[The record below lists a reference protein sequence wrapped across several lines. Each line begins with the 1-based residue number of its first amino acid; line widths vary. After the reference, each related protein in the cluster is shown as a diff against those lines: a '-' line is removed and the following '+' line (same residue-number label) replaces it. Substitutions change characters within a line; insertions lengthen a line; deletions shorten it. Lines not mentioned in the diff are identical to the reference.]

1 MLDVIRGAPREHPDD
16 GVQDRPGADSAN
28 SAEPDDSSPTRP
40 QLFVIVI
47 LCFAVA
53 AILVWAATLGVG
65 PGGPAGG

>member
-16 GVQDRPGADSAN
+16 GSRIVPGADSAN
-28 SAEPDDSSPTRP
+28 SAEPNNSSPTRP
-40 QLFVIVI
+40 QLFIIVI

-65 PGGPAGG
+65 PEGSAGG